1 MTCTECGGEIGE
13 LLQVGHRLYAVC
25 SGCGVA
31 HAHGE
36 AQDEQSPAEAA
47 EALVRLSELRVA
59 GTRLVGMRVDQE
71 SEEKGEVTLQIR
83 LSEETRKALAADRDA
98 VVEILSGQRQ
108 VTENDRARV
117 AEAQKRV
124 RSACHPLDQIE
135 AAMRAS
141 GASARL
147 GAERLRHRENGGWYS
162 SAEVNRIK
170 SLLNRIGIKAWHA
183 AALLSQEGDDAAAA

>member
-13 LLQVGHRLYAVC
+13 LLQVGDRLYAVC
-25 SGCGVA
+25 SDCGVA

-36 AQDEQSPAEAA
+36 AQADQSPTEAA

-59 GTRLVGMRVDQE
+59 GTRLVGLQVDQE
-71 SEEKGEVTLQIR
+71 SDEKGEVTLQIR
-83 LSEETRKALAADRDA
+83 LSEEARKALAADRDA

-124 RSACHPLDQIE
+124 RSASHPLNQIE
-135 AAMRAS
+135 AAMLAA

-162 SAEVNRIK
+162 SDEIQRIK
-170 SLLNRIGIKAWHA
+170 ATLERVGVKSWHA
-183 AALLSQEGDDAAAA
+183 AALLSQEADDEAA